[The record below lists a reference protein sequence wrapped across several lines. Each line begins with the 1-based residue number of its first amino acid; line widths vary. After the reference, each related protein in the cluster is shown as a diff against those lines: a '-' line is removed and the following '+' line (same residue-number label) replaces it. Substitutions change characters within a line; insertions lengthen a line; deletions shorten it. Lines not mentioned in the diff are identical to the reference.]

1 MQIKTILAVSASA
14 TFVLFAVAAYS
25 EELGVMALAPSEM
38 KWSPQGALALTGLE
52 QVNLVG
58 DPAKPGPYTIRLRF
72 PAGYKVAP
80 HTHPDSREITILSGT
95 VYTGYGDKFDAEK
108 LKALPTGSF
117 YTEPANVSHFLE
129 MREAVMVQVSGMGP
143 SGRKFVNP
151 ADNPK

>member
-80 HTHPDSREITILSGT
+80 HTHPDSREITILFGT
-95 VYTGYGDKFDAEK
+95 VHTGYGDKFDAEK
-108 LKALPTGSF
+108 LKALPAGSF

>member
-72 PAGYKVAP
+72 PAGSL
-80 HTHPDSREITILSGT
+80 HTRTRIRG
-95 VYTGYGDKFDAEK
+95 K
-108 LKALPTGSF
+108 
-117 YTEPANVSHFLE
+117 
-129 MREAVMVQVSGMGP
+129 
-143 SGRKFVNP
+143 
-151 ADNPK
+151 

>member
-80 HTHPDSREITILSGT
+80 HTHPDSREITILFGT
-95 VYTGYGDKFDAEK
+95 VHTGYGDKFDAEK
-108 LKALPTGSF
+108 LKALPAGSF

-151 ADNPK
+151 DNPQ

>member
-80 HTHPDSREITILSGT
+80 HTHPDSREITILFGT
-95 VYTGYGDKFDAEK
+95 VHTGYGDKFDAEK
-108 LKALPTGSF
+108 LKALP
-117 YTEPANVSHFLE
+117 A
-129 MREAVMVQVSGMGP
+129 EASILSQQTSATFWKCGK
-143 SGRKFVNP
+143 R
-151 ADNPK
+151 